1 VGDGRSFCEFGP
13 CTVREGEGKPAG
25 AEARVI
31 LLRIMARLK
40 AVPLHGTVYFRKLW
54 KSGPDTNLMAVIRS
68 CHFHAK
74 IEAWKGTTS
83 SPELKPQIIQDGCGS
98 RSLIVQAYALVLLP
112 LLVRGGLFGY
122 AHRGAGGGGC
132 ER

>member
-1 VGDGRSFCEFGP
+1 VGDGRSFVSLTLYGSG
-13 CTVREGEGKPAG
+13 RGGKSRQGLKPELFCCDYG
-25 AEARVI
+25 TAESRAPSRNCVFPQ
-31 LLRIMARLK
+31 
-40 AVPLHGTVYFRKLW
+40 AV
-54 KSGPDTNLMAVIRS
+54 KSGPDTNFMAVIRS

-74 IEAWKGTTS
+74 IEGVERDTS
-83 SPELKPQIIQDGCGS
+83 SPELKPQIIQGRLRFS
-98 RSLIVQAYALVLLP
+98 RSLIVQVYALVLLP